1 MMKTRITFVDASDD
15 CTLGKDMVQSG
26 ARPQHVSTKLYN
38 EVSFLRKYTCTC
50 NKVFQVIY
58 IKKRKKVN

>member
-1 MMKTRITFVDASDD
+1 MKTRITFVDASDD

-38 EVSFLRKYTCTC
+38 AVSFLRKIHMHM
-50 NKVFQVIY
+50 Q
-58 IKKRKKVN
+58 

>member
-1 MMKTRITFVDASDD
+1 MNLLKSELIIMKTRITFVDASDD

-38 EVSFLRKYTCTC
+38 EVSFLRKIHMYM
-50 NKVFQVIY
+50 Q
-58 IKKRKKVN
+58 